1 MTNKYCYIS
10 MAAFAMLS
18 FVSLAVGN
26 ALLAIATLCFL
37 IYAFKNRAALRVP
50 DKTYYLAIGIFIGTM
65 LISAFLSGDIKQGM
79 KVWINAWFW
88 RLMPFFIITLTIR
101 EAKQAKRI
109 LACSLAGIAIGALCV
124 VHQGLGGDARAA
136 GFFGHPMTFAGYFC
150 IYLPLLFVLLFEEST
165 ASRWRWYMGGL
176 LILLSAALLYN
187 ATRGAWLAVA
197 SVTVL
202 LLLYYLFRP
211 DYRKLAA
218 CVVCFLI
225 IVGAGLSQYQ
235 PFVDR
240 MVTITDENY
249 QSNTERLLI
258 WHSAYE
264 MFKDQPVTGVGL
276 GQYKDN
282 YQKKYISPEAK
293 EPLLAHAHNN
303 FMQMLAENGLI
314 GFAGFMTLISC
325 FIGYSFKRFWQEGNP
340 YALMMC
346 ASALALVLQGLTE
359 YNFGNGA
366 VMKSF
371 WLVQGCLLVLS
382 QNWKKESPEQDA

>member
-37 IYAFKNRAALRVP
+37 IYAFKNRAVMHVP

-65 LISAFLSGDIKQGM
+65 LISAFLSGDIKQGL
-79 KVWINAWFW
+79 KVWSNAWFW
-88 RLMPFFIITLTIR
+88 RLMPFFIITLAVR
-101 EAKQAKRI
+101 EAERVKKVLI
-109 LACSLAGIAIGALCV
+109 FSFAGIAIGGLCV
-124 VHQGLGGDARAA
+124 VYQGLGGDARAA
-136 GFFGHPMTFAGYFC
+136 GFFGNPMTFAGYLC
-150 IYLPLLFVLLFEEST
+150 IYLPLLFVLLFEKSV
-165 ASRWRWYMGGL
+165 SVRGRWFTGGL
-176 LILLSAALLYN
+176 AILLSAALLFN
-187 ATRGAWLAVA
+187 ATRGAWLAVVCTI
-197 SVTVL
+197 SL
-202 LLLYYLFRP
+202 LLLYYLTQRK
-211 DYRKLAA
+211 KLAA
-218 CVVCFLI
+218 VILCYLLA
-225 IVGAGLSQYQ
+225 VGAGLTQYPPVVQ
-235 PFVDR
+235 R
-240 MVTITDENY
+240 AQSITDTTN
-249 QSNTERLLI
+249 QSNHERLLI

-264 MFKDQPVTGVGL
+264 MFKDHPVTGVGL

-293 EPLLAHAHNN
+293 EPFLSHAHNN

>member
-1 MTNKYCYIS
+1 MNKYCYIS

-26 ALLAIATLCFL
+26 VLLAIATLCFL
-37 IYAFKNRAALRVP
+37 IYTFKNRAAMHVP
-50 DKTYYLAIGIFIGTM
+50 DKKYYLAIGIFIGTM
-65 LISAFLSGDIKQGM
+65 LISAFLSGDIKQGL
-79 KVWINAWFW
+79 KVWSNAWFW
-88 RLMPFFIITLTIR
+88 RLMPFFIITLAVR
-101 EAKQAKRI
+101 EAERVKKVLI
-109 LACSLAGIAIGALCV
+109 FSFAGIAIGGLCV
-124 VHQGLGGDARAA
+124 VYQGLGGDARAA
-136 GFFGHPMTFAGYFC
+136 GFFGNPMTFAGYLC
-150 IYLPLLFVLLFEEST
+150 IYLPLLFVLLFEKSV
-165 ASRWRWYMGGL
+165 SVRGRWFTGGL
-176 LILLSAALLYN
+176 EILLSAALLFN
-187 ATRGAWLAVA
+187 TTRGAWLAVVCTI
-197 SVTVL
+197 SL
-202 LLLYYLFRP
+202 LLLYYLTQRK
-211 DYRKLAA
+211 KLAA
-218 CVVCFLI
+218 VILCYLLA
-225 IVGAGLSQYQ
+225 VGAGLTQYPPVVQ
-235 PFVDR
+235 R
-240 MVTITDENY
+240 AQSITDTTN
-249 QSNTERLLI
+249 QSNHERLLI

-264 MFKDQPVTGVGL
+264 MFKDHPVTGVGL

-293 EPLLAHAHNN
+293 EPFLSHAHNN
-303 FMQMLAENGLI
+303 FMQMLAENGFI

>member
-37 IYAFKNRAALRVP
+37 IYTFKNRAAMHVP

-176 LILLSAALLYN
+176 LILLSAALLFN
-187 ATRGAWLAVA
+187 ATRGAWLAVVCTI
-197 SVTVL
+197 SL
-202 LLLYYLFRP
+202 LLLYYLTQRK
-211 DYRKLAA
+211 KLAA
-218 CVVCFLI
+218 VILCCLLA
-225 IVGAGLSQYQ
+225 VGAGLTQYPPLVQ
-235 PFVDR
+235 R
-240 MVTITDENY
+240 AQSITDTTN
-249 QSNTERLLI
+249 QSNHERLLI

-264 MFKDQPVTGVGL
+264 MFKDHPVTGVGL

-382 QNWKKESPEQDA
+382 KNWKKESSEQDA

>member
-1 MTNKYCYIS
+1 
-10 MAAFAMLS
+10 MLS
-18 FVSLAVGN
+18 FASLAVGN
-26 ALLAIATLCFL
+26 AILGIAALCFL
-37 IYAFKNRAALRVP
+37 IYAFKNRAALHVP

-79 KVWINAWFW
+79 KIWINAWFW
-88 RLMPFFIITLTIR
+88 RLMPFFIITLAVR
-101 EAKQAKRI
+101 EAERVKKVLI
-109 LACSLAGIAIGALCV
+109 FSFAGIAMGGLCV
-124 VHQGLGGDARAA
+124 VYQGLGGDARAA
-136 GFFGHPMTFAGYFC
+136 GFFGHPMTFAGYLC
-150 IYLPLLFVLLFEEST
+150 IYLPLLFVLLFEKSV
-165 ASRWRWYMGGL
+165 SVRGRWFTGGL
-176 LILLSAALLYN
+176 VILLSAALLFN
-187 ATRGAWLAVA
+187 ATRGAWLAVVCTI
-197 SVTVL
+197 SL
-202 LLLYYLFRP
+202 LLLYYLTQRK
-211 DYRKLAA
+211 KLAA
-218 CVVCFLI
+218 VILCCLLA
-225 IVGAGLSQYQ
+225 VGAGLTQYPPLAQ
-235 PFVDR
+235 R
-240 MVTITDENY
+240 AQSITDTTN
-249 QSNTERLLI
+249 QSNHERLLI

-264 MFKDQPVTGVGL
+264 MFKDHPVTGVGL

-293 EPLLAHAHNN
+293 EPFLSHAHNN

-382 QNWKKESPEQDA
+382 KNWNWKKESPEQDA

>member
-1 MTNKYCYIS
+1 

-26 ALLAIATLCFL
+26 VLLAIATLCFL
-37 IYAFKNRAALRVP
+37 IYTFKNRAAMHVP
-50 DKTYYLAIGIFIGTM
+50 DKKYYLAIGIFIGTM
-65 LISAFLSGDIKQGM
+65 LISAFLSGDIKQGL
-79 KVWINAWFW
+79 KVWSNAWFW
-88 RLMPFFIITLTIR
+88 RLMPFFIITLAVR
-101 EAKQAKRI
+101 EAERVKKVLI
-109 LACSLAGIAIGALCV
+109 FSFAGIAIGGLCV
-124 VHQGLGGDARAA
+124 VYQGLGGDARAA
-136 GFFGHPMTFAGYFC
+136 GFFGNPMTFAGYLC
-150 IYLPLLFVLLFEEST
+150 IYLPLLFVLLFEKSV
-165 ASRWRWYMGGL
+165 SVRGRWFTGGL
-176 LILLSAALLYN
+176 AILLSAALLFN
-187 ATRGAWLAVA
+187 ATRGAWLAVVCTI
-197 SVTVL
+197 SL
-202 LLLYYLFRP
+202 LLLYYLTQRK
-211 DYRKLAA
+211 KLAA
-218 CVVCFLI
+218 VILCYLLA
-225 IVGAGLSQYQ
+225 VGAGLTQYPPVVQ
-235 PFVDR
+235 R
-240 MVTITDENY
+240 AQSITDTTN
-249 QSNTERLLI
+249 QSNHERLLI

-264 MFKDQPVTGVGL
+264 MFKDHPVTGVGL

-293 EPLLAHAHNN
+293 EPFLSHAHNN

>member
-1 MTNKYCYIS
+1 MINKYCYIS
-10 MAAFAMLS
+10 MVAFAMLS

-26 ALLAIATLCFL
+26 VLLAIATLCFL
-37 IYAFKNRAALRVP
+37 IYTFKNRAAMHVP
-50 DKTYYLAIGIFIGTM
+50 DKKYYLAIGIFIGTM
-65 LISAFLSGDIKQGM
+65 LISAFLSGDIKQGL
-79 KVWINAWFW
+79 KVWSNAWFW
-88 RLMPFFIITLTIR
+88 RLMPFFIITLAVR
-101 EAKQAKRI
+101 EAERVKKVLI
-109 LACSLAGIAIGALCV
+109 FSFAGIAIGGLCV
-124 VHQGLGGDARAA
+124 VYQGLGGDARAA
-136 GFFGHPMTFAGYFC
+136 GFFGNPMTFAGYLC
-150 IYLPLLFVLLFEEST
+150 IYLPLLFVLLFEKSV
-165 ASRWRWYMGGL
+165 SVRGRWFTGGL
-176 LILLSAALLYN
+176 AILLSAALLFN
-187 ATRGAWLAVA
+187 ATRGAWLAVVCTI
-197 SVTVL
+197 SL
-202 LLLYYLFRP
+202 LLLYYLTQRK
-211 DYRKLAA
+211 KLAA
-218 CVVCFLI
+218 VILCCLLA
-225 IVGAGLSQYQ
+225 VGAGLTQYPPVVQ
-235 PFVDR
+235 R
-240 MVTITDENY
+240 AQSITDTKN
-249 QSNTERLLI
+249 QSNHERLLI

-264 MFKDQPVTGVGL
+264 MFKDHPVMGVGL

-293 EPLLAHAHNN
+293 EPFLSHAHNN

>member
-10 MAAFAMLS
+10 MSAFAMLS

-37 IYAFKNRAALRVP
+37 IYTFKNKAALHVP

-150 IYLPLLFVLLFEEST
+150 IYLPLLFVLLFEKSI

-176 LILLSAALLYN
+176 LILLSVALLFN
-187 ATRGAWLAVA
+187 AARGAWLAVA

-211 DYRKLAA
+211 DYRKLVA

-264 MFKDQPVTGVGL
+264 MFKDHPVTGVGL
-276 GQYKDN
+276 GQYKDT

-293 EPLLAHAHNN
+293 EPLLSHAHNN

>member
-26 ALLAIATLCFL
+26 VLLAIATLCFL
-37 IYAFKNRAALRVP
+37 IYTFKNRAAMHVP
-50 DKTYYLAIGIFIGTM
+50 DKKYYLAIGIFIGTM
-65 LISAFLSGDIKQGM
+65 LISAFLSGDIKQGL
-79 KVWINAWFW
+79 KVWSNAWFW
-88 RLMPFFIITLTIR
+88 RLMPFFIITLAVR
-101 EAKQAKRI
+101 EAERVKKVLI
-109 LACSLAGIAIGALCV
+109 FSFAGIAIGGLCV
-124 VHQGLGGDARAA
+124 VYQGLGGDARAA
-136 GFFGHPMTFAGYFC
+136 GFFGNPMTFAGYLC
-150 IYLPLLFVLLFEEST
+150 IYLPLLFVLLFEKSV
-165 ASRWRWYMGGL
+165 SVRGRWFTGGL
-176 LILLSAALLYN
+176 AILLSAALLFN
-187 ATRGAWLAVA
+187 ATRGAWLAVVCTI
-197 SVTVL
+197 SL
-202 LLLYYLFRP
+202 LLLYYLTQRK
-211 DYRKLAA
+211 KLAA
-218 CVVCFLI
+218 VILCYLLA
-225 IVGAGLSQYQ
+225 VGAGLTQYPPVVQ
-235 PFVDR
+235 R
-240 MVTITDENY
+240 AQSITDTTN
-249 QSNTERLLI
+249 QSNHERLLI

-264 MFKDQPVTGVGL
+264 MFKDHPVTGVGL

-293 EPLLAHAHNN
+293 EPFLSHAHNN

>member
-10 MAAFAMLS
+10 MSAFAMLS
-18 FVSLAVGN
+18 FASLAVGN

-37 IYAFKNRAALRVP
+37 IYTFKNKAAMHVP

-65 LISAFLSGDIKQGM
+65 LISVFLSGDIKQGM
-79 KVWINAWFW
+79 KIWINAWFW
-88 RLMPFFIITLTIR
+88 RLMPFFIITLAVR
-101 EAKQAKRI
+101 EAERVKKVLI
-109 LACSLAGIAIGALCV
+109 FSFAGIAMGGLCV
-124 VHQGLGGDARAA
+124 VYQGLGGDARAS
-136 GFFGHPMTFAGYFC
+136 GFFGHPMTFAGYLC
-150 IYLPLLFVLLFEEST
+150 IYLPLLFVLLFEKSV
-165 ASRWRWYMGGL
+165 SVRGRWFTGGL
-176 LILLSAALLYN
+176 VILLSAALLFN
-187 ATRGAWLAVA
+187 ATRGAWLAVVCTI
-197 SVTVL
+197 SL
-202 LLLYYLFRP
+202 LLLYYLTQRK
-211 DYRKLAA
+211 KLAA
-218 CVVCFLI
+218 VILCCLLA
-225 IVGAGLSQYQ
+225 VGAGLAQYPPVVQ
-235 PFVDR
+235 R
-240 MVTITDENY
+240 AQSITDTKN
-249 QSNTERLLI
+249 QSNHERLLI

-264 MFKDQPVTGVGL
+264 MFKDHPVTGVGL

-293 EPLLAHAHNN
+293 EPFLSHAHNN

-382 QNWKKESPEQDA
+382 QNWKKENPEQDA

>member
-1 MTNKYCYIS
+1 
-10 MAAFAMLS
+10 MLS

-37 IYAFKNRAALRVP
+37 IYAFKNRAVMHVP

-65 LISAFLSGDIKQGM
+65 LISAFLSGDIKQGL
-79 KVWINAWFW
+79 KVWSNAWFW
-88 RLMPFFIITLTIR
+88 RLMPFFIITLAVR
-101 EAKQAKRI
+101 EAERVKKVLI
-109 LACSLAGIAIGALCV
+109 FSFAGIAIGGLCV
-124 VHQGLGGDARAA
+124 VYQGLGGDARAA
-136 GFFGHPMTFAGYFC
+136 GFFGNPMTFAGYLC
-150 IYLPLLFVLLFEEST
+150 IYLPLLFVLLFEKSV
-165 ASRWRWYMGGL
+165 SVRGRWFTGGL
-176 LILLSAALLYN
+176 AILLSAALLFN
-187 ATRGAWLAVA
+187 ATRGAWLAVVCTI
-197 SVTVL
+197 SL
-202 LLLYYLFRP
+202 LLLYYLTQRK
-211 DYRKLAA
+211 KLAA
-218 CVVCFLI
+218 VILCYLLA
-225 IVGAGLSQYQ
+225 VGAGLTQYPPVVQ
-235 PFVDR
+235 R
-240 MVTITDENY
+240 AQSITDTTN
-249 QSNTERLLI
+249 QSNHERLLI

-264 MFKDQPVTGVGL
+264 MFKDHPVTGVGL

-293 EPLLAHAHNN
+293 EPFLSHAHNN

>member
-1 MTNKYCYIS
+1 
-10 MAAFAMLS
+10 MLS

-26 ALLAIATLCFL
+26 ALLAVATLCFL
-37 IYAFKNRAALRVP
+37 IYAFKNRAAMHVP

-79 KVWINAWFW
+79 KVWVNAWFW

-101 EAKQAKRI
+101 EAKKGKKI
-109 LACSLAGIAIGALCV
+109 LAASLVGIAIGGLCV
-124 VHQGLGGDARAA
+124 VYQGLSGDARAA

-150 IYLPLLFVLLFEEST
+150 IYLPLLFVMLFEKSIPVC
-165 ASRWRWYMGGL
+165 WRWLAAGL
-176 LILLSAALLYN
+176 AILLSAALLFN
-187 ATRGAWLAVA
+187 ATRGAWLAVTGIV
-197 SVTVL
+197 SL
-202 LLLYYLFRP
+202 LLLYYLCTAQH
-211 DYRKLAA
+211 RKLAA
-218 CVVCFLI
+218 
-225 IVGAGLSQYQ
+225 IVLCLLVAVGSGLSQYQ
-235 PFVDR
+235 PFVER
-240 MVTITDENY
+240 MATITDSRY

-258 WHSAYE
+258 WRSAYA
-264 MFKDQPVTGVGL
+264 MFKDHPVTGVGL

-282 YQKKYISPEAK
+282 YQQKYISPEAK
-293 EPLLAHAHNN
+293 EPLLSHAHNN

-314 GFAGFMTLISC
+314 GFAGFLTLISC

-346 ASALALVLQGLTE
+346 VSTLTLVLQGLTE

>member
-1 MTNKYCYIS
+1 MINKYCYIS
-10 MAAFAMLS
+10 MGAFAMLS

-26 ALLAIATLCFL
+26 VLLAIATLCFL
-37 IYAFKNRAALRVP
+37 IYTFKNRAAMHVP
-50 DKTYYLAIGIFIGTM
+50 DKKYYLAIGIFIGTM
-65 LISAFLSGDIKQGM
+65 LISAFLSGDIKQGL
-79 KVWINAWFW
+79 KVWSNAWFW
-88 RLMPFFIITLTIR
+88 RLMPFFIITLAVR
-101 EAKQAKRI
+101 EAERVKKVLI
-109 LACSLAGIAIGALCV
+109 FSFAGIAIGGLCV
-124 VHQGLGGDARAA
+124 VYQGLGGDARAA
-136 GFFGHPMTFAGYFC
+136 GFFGNPMTFAGYLC
-150 IYLPLLFVLLFEEST
+150 IYLPLLFVLLFEKSV
-165 ASRWRWYMGGL
+165 SVRGRWFTGGL
-176 LILLSAALLYN
+176 AILLSAALLFN
-187 ATRGAWLAVA
+187 ATRGAWLAVVCTI
-197 SVTVL
+197 SL
-202 LLLYYLFRP
+202 LLLYYLTQRK
-211 DYRKLAA
+211 KLAA
-218 CVVCFLI
+218 VILCCLLA
-225 IVGAGLSQYQ
+225 VGAGLTQYPPVVQ
-235 PFVDR
+235 R
-240 MVTITDENY
+240 AQSITDTKN
-249 QSNTERLLI
+249 QSNHERLLI

-264 MFKDQPVTGVGL
+264 MFKDHPVMGVGL

-293 EPLLAHAHNN
+293 EPFLSHAHNN

>member
-1 MTNKYCYIS
+1 MINKYCYIS
-10 MAAFAMLS
+10 MVVFAMLS

-26 ALLAIATLCFL
+26 VLLAIATLCFL
-37 IYAFKNRAALRVP
+37 IYTFKNRAAMHVP
-50 DKTYYLAIGIFIGTM
+50 DKKYYLAIGIFIGTM
-65 LISAFLSGDIKQGM
+65 LISAFLSGDIKQGL
-79 KVWINAWFW
+79 KVWSNAWFW
-88 RLMPFFIITLTIR
+88 RLMPFFIITLAVR
-101 EAKQAKRI
+101 EAERVKKVLI
-109 LACSLAGIAIGALCV
+109 FSFAGIAIGGLCV
-124 VHQGLGGDARAA
+124 VYQGLGGDARAA
-136 GFFGHPMTFAGYFC
+136 GFFGNPMTFAGYLC
-150 IYLPLLFVLLFEEST
+150 IYLPLLFVLLFEKSV
-165 ASRWRWYMGGL
+165 SVRGRWFTGGL
-176 LILLSAALLYN
+176 AILLSAALLFN
-187 ATRGAWLAVA
+187 ATRGAWLAVVCTI
-197 SVTVL
+197 SL
-202 LLLYYLFRP
+202 LLLYYLTQRK
-211 DYRKLAA
+211 KLAA
-218 CVVCFLI
+218 VILCCLLA
-225 IVGAGLSQYQ
+225 VGAGLTQYPPVVQ
-235 PFVDR
+235 R
-240 MVTITDENY
+240 AQSITDTKN
-249 QSNTERLLI
+249 QSNHERLLI

-264 MFKDQPVTGVGL
+264 MFKDHPVMGVGL

-293 EPLLAHAHNN
+293 EPFLSHAHNN

>member
-10 MAAFAMLS
+10 MSAFAMLS
-18 FVSLAVGN
+18 FASLAVGN
-26 ALLAIATLCFL
+26 AILGIAALCFL
-37 IYAFKNRAALRVP
+37 IYAFKNRAALHVP

-65 LISAFLSGDIKQGM
+65 LISAFLSGDIKQGL
-79 KVWINAWFW
+79 KIWINAWFW
-88 RLMPFFIITLTIR
+88 RLMPFFIITLAVR
-101 EAKQAKRI
+101 EAERVKKVLI
-109 LACSLAGIAIGALCV
+109 FSFAGIAMGGLCV
-124 VHQGLGGDARAA
+124 VYQGLGGDARAA
-136 GFFGHPMTFAGYFC
+136 GFFGHPMTFAGYLC
-150 IYLPLLFVLLFEEST
+150 IYLPLLFVLLFEKSV
-165 ASRWRWYMGGL
+165 SVRGRWFTGGL
-176 LILLSAALLYN
+176 VILLSAALLFN
-187 ATRGAWLAVA
+187 ATRGAWLAVVCTI
-197 SVTVL
+197 SL
-202 LLLYYLFRP
+202 LLLYYLTQRK
-211 DYRKLAA
+211 KLAA
-218 CVVCFLI
+218 VILCCLLA
-225 IVGAGLSQYQ
+225 VGAGLTQYPPLVQ
-235 PFVDR
+235 R
-240 MVTITDENY
+240 AQSITDTTN
-249 QSNTERLLI
+249 QSNHERLLI

-264 MFKDQPVTGVGL
+264 MFKDHPVMGVGL

-293 EPLLAHAHNN
+293 EPLLSHAHNN

-325 FIGYSFKRFWQEGNP
+325 FIGYAFKRFWQEGNP

-382 QNWKKESPEQDA
+382 QNWTKESPEQDA